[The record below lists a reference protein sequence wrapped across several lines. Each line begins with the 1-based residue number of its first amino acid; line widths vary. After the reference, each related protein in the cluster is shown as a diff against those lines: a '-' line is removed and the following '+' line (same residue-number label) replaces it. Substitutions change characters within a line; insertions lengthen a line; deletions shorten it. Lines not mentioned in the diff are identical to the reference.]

1 MANLSLK
8 HIYKVYPNGA
18 KAVND
23 FNMQIEDKEFIVF
36 VGPSGC
42 GKSTTL
48 RMIAGLED
56 ITAGELKI
64 GDMVV
69 NGMEPKDRDIAMVF
83 QNYALYPHMT
93 IFENLAFG
101 LRTRKIADIKRD
113 KAGNPVLDKNGNE
126 IPIMRK
132 YTNAE
137 ITQKVNEAAR
147 ILEITDYLKRKPKEM
162 SGGQRQRVA
171 LGRAIVRR
179 PKVMLLDE
187 PLSNLDAK
195 LRTQMRSEIVKLH
208 KSLKTTFVYVT
219 HDQVEA
225 MTMGTRI
232 VVMKD
237 GFVKQIDT
245 PKNLYLYPANKFVA
259 GFIGTPQ
266 MNFFEGTLTRIG
278 DEVRID
284 FLHSDASIIVPYSK
298 LMKTTPKYL
307 DGKTVVCIGF
317 RAEDVIVDEKKASQ
331 CPAEIKVKI
340 SHSEELGTETL
351 VYGDIN
357 MDGDGFNQTST
368 RVIMKTDGFR
378 EFESDTIREVGLNI
392 DAIHLFD
399 METEES
405 IMPRIPEYNYLTCS
419 VADSKISFLGNTIA
433 LPPAIECEN
442 GKGELLVPVSAINFD
457 GEIEASV
464 VDCENIGGQ
473 ILVSLDVNGNRLYAL
488 SNEIIQK
495 GSVNIGIDFKKLV
508 INVGNSHVEPM
519 PLVNGLNGTFV
530 MDKLVENAIV
540 DSKPVKR
547 KTTQYSLLINGT
559 KLVAPEGIY
568 TKMFA
573 ATTGRKVYNT
583 SFRYE
588 WSPYDFAIAKEGLP
602 VKIEQVLDYGIE
614 KFAKC
619 KAGDETIYVKVAE
632 DIADED
638 ICILPNVAKVSVV
651 ESERQI
657 RIV

>member
-8 HIYKVYPNGA
+8 HIYKVYPNGT

-23 FNMQIEDKEFIVF
+23 FNMQISDKEFIVF

-48 RMIAGLED
+48 RMIAGLEE

-101 LRTRKIADIKRD
+101 LRTRKIPDIKRD
-113 KAGNPVLDKNGNE
+113 KKGNPVLDKNGKE

-132 YTNAE
+132 YNKQE
-137 ITQKVNEAAR
+137 LSEKVNEAAQ

-208 KSLKTTFVYVT
+208 KKLQTTFIYVT

-237 GFVKQIDT
+237 GCVKQIDT
-245 PKNLYLYPANKFVA
+245 PKNLYRYPANKFVA

-266 MNFFEGTLTRIG
+266 MNFFEGTLKKNG
-278 DEVRID
+278 DKVHID
-284 FLHSDASIIVPYSK
+284 FNYSDAKVTVPYTM
-298 LMKTTPKYL
+298 LMKTTPQYL
-307 DGKTVVCIGF
+307 DGTKTVYIGF
-317 RAEDVIVDEKKASQ
+317 RAEDLTLDEEQVAQSTTK
-331 CPAEIKVKI
+331 IKVRI
-340 SHSEELGTETL
+340 SHSEQLGTETL

-357 MDGDGFNQTST
+357 MDGDGFAETST
-368 RVIMKTDGFR
+368 RVIIKSKGFKDYQP
-378 EFESDTIREVGLNI
+378 DTVCEAALNI

-399 METEES
+399 KETEES
-405 IMPRIPEYNYLTCS
+405 IMPRIPEYNYLDCS
-419 VADSKISFLGNTIA
+419 VKGGKITFFGNTVE
-433 LPPAIECEN
+433 LPAAVKCAEGN
-442 GKGELLVPVSAINFD
+442 GELLIPVSAIRFN
-457 GEIEASV
+457 GEITAKV
-464 VDCENIGGQ
+464 IGCEDVNGQ
-473 ILVSLDVNGNRLYAL
+473 ILVSLDINGSRLYAL
-488 SNEIIQK
+488 SSEILDNGEI
-495 GSVNIGIDFKKLV
+495 SIGLDFKKL
-508 INVGNSHVEPM
+508 IIKIGDTENQPM
-519 PLVNGLNGTFV
+519 PEVNSLNGTFV
-530 MDKLVENAIV
+530 MQKELETVEGKKKKV
-540 DSKPVKR
+540 P
-547 KTTQYSLLINGT
+547 YYYLLINGI
-559 KLVAPEGIY
+559 KLKAPAEIY
-568 TKMFA
+568 EKMFS
-573 ATTGRKVYNT
+573 ATTGRKVYNST
-583 SFRYE
+583 YRYE
-588 WSPYDFAIAKEGLP
+588 WTPYDFTLSEGGIKAE
-602 VKIEQVLDYGIE
+602 VEKILDYGSE
-614 KFAKC
+614 KFLKC
-619 KAGDETIYVKVAE
+619 NADGETLYVKTDKNLSGTVYLIP
-632 DIADED
+632 D
-638 ICILPNVAKVSVV
+638 VSKVSVI
-651 ESERQI
+651 ETERQI
-657 RIV
+657 RIL

>member
-48 RMIAGLED
+48 RMIAGLEE

-101 LRTRKIADIKRD
+101 LRMRKIPDIKKD
-113 KAGNPVLDKNGNE
+113 KEGNPILDKNGKE
-126 IPIMRK
+126 IPIMRRYNK
-132 YTNAE
+132 QELTA
-137 ITQKVNEAAR
+137 KVEEAAE
-147 ILEITDYLKRKPKEM
+147 ILEITEYLKRKPKEM

-171 LGRAIVRR
+171 LGRAIVRK

-208 KSLKTTFVYVT
+208 KKLQTTFIYVT

-245 PKNLYLYPANKFVA
+245 PKNLYRYPANKFVA

-266 MNFFEGTLTRIG
+266 MNFFEGTLKRIG
-278 DEVRID
+278 EKVRIQ
-284 FLHSDASIIVPYSK
+284 FMYSDAEVTVPYSM
-298 LMKTTPKYL
+298 LMKTLPQYL
-307 DGKTVVCIGF
+307 DGSKVVTIGF
-317 RAEDVIVDEKKASQ
+317 RAENITLDAEQVKASK
-331 CPAEIKVKI
+331 AKIKVRI

-357 MDGDGFNQTST
+357 MEGDGFSETST
-368 RVIMKTDGFR
+368 RVIIKTAGFK
-378 EFESDTIREVGLNI
+378 EYEPDTICEAALDISG
-392 DAIHLFD
+392 IHLFD
-399 METEES
+399 KDTEES
-405 IMPRIPEYNYLTCS
+405 IMPRIPKYNNIDCTVKKNNL
-419 VADSKISFLGNTIA
+419 SFLGCEVA
-433 LPPAIECEN
+433 LPPAISCEQ
-442 GKGELLVPVSAINFD
+442 GKGELILPVTAIQFNGD
-457 GEIEASV
+457 IQAQVIEN
-464 VDCENIGGQ
+464 ENINGQ
-473 ILVSLDVNGNRLYAL
+473 NLVSLDLNGNRLYAL
-488 SNEIIQK
+488 SEHPIDK
-495 GSVNIGIDFKKLV
+495 GEIGIGLDFKKIILK
-508 INVGNSHVEPM
+508 IGGNEVEPM
-519 PLVNGLNGTFV
+519 PEINGLDGTFI
-530 MDKLVENAIV
+530 MDKMYETV
-540 DSKPVKR
+540 
-547 KTTQYSLLINGT
+547 TTNGKERRQKVTHYSLLIQGV
-559 KLVAPEGIY
+559 KLEAPAQIY
-568 TKMFA
+568 EKMFA
-573 ATTGRKVYNT
+573 VTSGRKVYNST
-583 SFRYE
+583 FRYE
-588 WSPYDFAIAKEGLP
+588 WTPYDFKISEAGIEAKAVEM
-602 VKIEQVLDYGIE
+602 LDYGTE
-614 KFAKC
+614 KFLKC
-619 KAGDETIYVKVAE
+619 VAGEHTLYVNVDKEYSGKVYLVP
-632 DIADED
+632 DVG
-638 ICILPNVAKVSVV
+638 NVSVI

>member
-23 FNMQIEDKEFIVF
+23 FNMQIADKEFIVF

-64 GDMVV
+64 GDVVV

-101 LRTRKIADIKRD
+101 LRMRKIPDIKKD
-113 KAGNPVLDKNGNE
+113 KNGNPILDKNGKE
-126 IPIMRK
+126 IPIMRHYNK
-132 YTNAE
+132 AE
-137 ITQKVNEAAR
+137 LTAKVEEAAE
-147 ILEITDYLKRKPKEM
+147 ILEISEYLKRKPKEM

-171 LGRAIVRR
+171 LGRAIVRK

-208 KSLKTTFVYVT
+208 KKLQTTFIYVT
-219 HDQVEA
+219 HDQIEA

-245 PKNLYLYPANKFVA
+245 PKNLYKYPANKFVA

-266 MNFFEGTLTRIG
+266 MNFFEGTLQKIQDKVLIR
-278 DEVRID
+278 
-284 FLHSDASIIVPYSK
+284 FLHSDAEITVPYSM
-298 LMKTTPKYL
+298 LMKTLPEYL
-307 DGKTVVCIGF
+307 NGQKEVYIGIRSENIF
-317 RAEDVIVDEKKASQ
+317 LDEDKVKESTTK
-331 CPAEIKVKI
+331 IKVRV

-357 MDGDGFNQTST
+357 MNGDDFTDSSTKVIIKSAGF
-368 RVIMKTDGFR
+368 K
-378 EFESDTIREVGLNI
+378 EFEQDRIYEAALDING
-392 DAIHLFD
+392 IHLFD
-399 METEES
+399 KETEES
-405 IMPRIPEYNYLTCS
+405 IIPRIPRYNMVDCEVKNRTL
-419 VADSKISFLGNTIA
+419 KFLDTIVS
-433 LPPAIECEN
+433 LPPAVETSE
-442 GKGELLVPVSAINFD
+442 GKGELILPVTAIHFD
-457 GEIEASV
+457 GDIPAEVKE
-464 VDCENIGGQ
+464 CENINGQ
-473 ILVSLDVNGNRLYAL
+473 ILISLDLNGSRLYAL
-488 SNEIIQK
+488 SGEPREK
-495 GSVNIGIDFKKLV
+495 GPVNIGLDFKKIILK
-508 INVGNSHVEPM
+508 IQEFETQPM
-519 PLVNGLNGTFV
+519 PEVNGLDGTFIMEKRNEKV
-530 MDKLVENAIV
+530 LFNEKQKNKKVLHYALVIQGKKFEVPAN
-540 DSKPVKR
+540 
-547 KTTQYSLLINGT
+547 
-559 KLVAPEGIY
+559 IY
-568 TKMFA
+568 EKMFA
-573 ATTGRKVYNT
+573 VTTGRKVYNST
-583 SFRYE
+583 FRYE
-588 WSPYDFAIAKEGLP
+588 WSVYDFQISDTGLEAR
-602 VKIEQVLDYGIE
+602 VIEILDYGNE
-614 KFAKC
+614 KFIKC
-619 KAGDETIYVKVAE
+619 TVGEEVLYVKTDKEYSGKIYLKPDV
-632 DIADED
+632 
-638 ICILPNVAKVSVV
+638 NRVSII

>member
-23 FNMQIEDKEFIVF
+23 FNMQISDKEFIVF

-48 RMIAGLED
+48 RMIAGLEE

-101 LRTRKIADIKRD
+101 LRMRKIPDIKRD
-113 KAGNPVLDKNGNE
+113 KEGNPVLNKKGQE
-126 IPIMRK
+126 IPIMRHYNK
-132 YTNAE
+132 KELAA
-137 ITQKVNEAAR
+137 KVNEAAE
-147 ILEITDYLKRKPKEM
+147 ILEISDYLKRKPKEM

-171 LGRAIVRR
+171 LGRAIVRK

-208 KSLKTTFVYVT
+208 KKLQTTFIYVT

-245 PKNLYLYPANKFVA
+245 PKNLYKYPANKFVA

-266 MNFFEGTLTRIG
+266 MNFFEGTLKKTKDKVEIK
-278 DEVRID
+278 
-284 FLHSDASIIVPYSK
+284 FMYSDAEVTVPYSM
-298 LMKTTPKYL
+298 LMKTLPEYL
-307 DGKTVVCIGF
+307 DGSKVVYIGF
-317 RAEDVIVDEKKASQ
+317 RAEAISLDEEKVKTSKTK
-331 CPAEIKVKI
+331 IKVRI

-357 MDGDGFNQTST
+357 MEGDGFAETST
-368 RVIMKTDGFR
+368 RVIIKSAGFK
-378 EFESDTIREVGLNI
+378 EYEPDTVCEAALDIEG
-392 DAIHLFD
+392 IHLFD
-399 METEES
+399 KDTEES
-405 IMPRIPEYNYLTCS
+405 IMPRIPKYNTLDCT
-419 VADSKISFLGNTIA
+419 VKGKELSFLGNQIVLPEAIA
-433 LPPAIECEN
+433 CEQ
-442 GKGELLVPVSAINFD
+442 GKGELILPVTAIQFNGD
-457 GEIEASV
+457 IKAEVIDNETINGE
-464 VDCENIGGQ
+464 
-473 ILVSLDVNGNRLYAL
+473 ILVSLDLNGSRVYAL
-488 SNEIIQK
+488 SNQPREK
-495 GSVNIGIDFKKLV
+495 GEIGIGLDFKKIIV
-508 INVGNSHVEPM
+508 KVGGKEIQPM
-519 PLVNGLNGTFV
+519 PDVNGLEGTFV
-530 MDKLVENAIV
+530 MEKVMETVVKKEKERRERVAHYYLQIQGVKLE
-540 DSKPVKR
+540 
-547 KTTQYSLLINGT
+547 
-559 KLVAPEGIY
+559 APASVYEL
-568 TKMFA
+568 MFA
-573 ATTGRKVYNT
+573 ATSGRKVYN
-583 SFRYE
+583 SVFRYE
-588 WSPYDFAIAKEGLP
+588 WSPYDFKISDTGIAAEAL
-602 VKIEQVLDYGIE
+602 EMLDYGKE
-614 KFAKC
+614 KFLRC
-619 KAGDETIYVKVAE
+619 KVGETILFVKTDVE
-632 DIADED
+632 YRGKIHL
-638 ICILPNVAKVSVV
+638 LPDVSKVSVI